1 MMADAVAD
9 PLHRFPVF
17 RTSNPE
23 ELRHFGSTLFGAA
36 RIELKNLDHFEARVN
51 LVQLQETGLAFG
63 ATSTGLAIDNLA
75 ADFIRLKIACK
86 GRATSSLDG
95 RTTEINDRQFA
106 ITPAGAPSRMVCE
119 AGHERLTL
127 RLYEHALLQRLT
139 ALLGAKPKGEMTFQ
153 AAIEADQPYALS
165 LSRLIHFFS
174 QQLDSATS
182 RLPAAVWRE
191 LEQAVQIAFLY
202 ASRHTFS
209 HLLERQESMPAPWVV
224 RRIEEF
230 IEAHWREA
238 ITIDRLAAEVG
249 VSTRAIFRAFERS
262 RAYSPMAFAKAIRL
276 KRAREILMSGDPRVS
291 VTAAAFQTNFASP
304 GRFARDYRE
313 AFGELPSETISRTRR
328 SRTP

>member
-1 MMADAVAD
+1 MADAVAD

-17 RTSNPE
+17 RTSDPE
-23 ELRHFGSTLFGAA
+23 ELRQFGSTLFGAA
-36 RIELKNLDHFEARVN
+36 RIELKNLGHFEARVN
-51 LVQLQETGLAFG
+51 LVQLQETALAFG
-63 ATSTGLAIDNLA
+63 ATSAELAIDNLA
-75 ADFIRLKIACK
+75 ADFIRLKIAHK
-86 GRATSSLDG
+86 GRGTSSADG
-95 RTTEINDRQFA
+95 RTTDINDRQFA
-106 ITPAGAPSRMVCE
+106 ITPAGVRSRMVCE

-127 RLYEHALLQRLT
+127 RLYEQALLQRLT

-153 AAIEADQPYALS
+153 AAIEAGQPYAQS
-165 LSRLIHFFS
+165 LSQLILFLS
-174 QQLDSATS
+174 QQLDSAAP

-230 IEAHWREA
+230 IEAHWQEA

-276 KRAREILMSGDPRVS
+276 KRAREILMSGDPCVS
-291 VTAAAFQTNFASP
+291 VTGAAFQSNFASP
-304 GRFARDYRE
+304 GRFAKDYRE
-313 AFGELPSETISRTRR
+313 AFGELPSETVSRTRR
-328 SRTP
+328 RQAI